1 MKRISVIIPVH
12 NAEKYLEKCLES
24 MVNQLNEQDEILLMN
39 DWSTD
44 SSTQI
49 CEKYSKKY
57 NNIFT
62 QYNENG
68 GPSKTR
74 NLGLEKA
81 TGKYILFID
90 ADDYL
95 KENYIEKMLEDI
107 EKYELT
113 VCSYSFVYED
123 KNKIQEQKFS
133 EKLKNTSL
141 AIPKDDFIKLYHT
154 QLLNLVWNK
163 IYRAD
168 IIKKNNI
175 RFDENITKGEDLLF
189 NLDYISHMNTDI
201 KIINE
206 SLYYYV
212 SKPNGLNR
220 SFKEPIE
227 DRMARTSLVYNKMK
241 KITTKHNN
249 EIIAEIINMY
259 FIHLRNYKAEN
270 NLKNPKNAWL
280 EILSKTDL
288 GNILDDINEKGE
300 KPKLNHIRKAYLKK
314 HIFVMFLENKIR
326 LVLGRE
332 R

>member
-1 MKRISVIIPVH
+1 MKRISVIVPVH
-12 NAEKYLEKCLES
+12 NAENYLEKCLNS
-24 MVNQLNEQDEILLMN
+24 IIPQLSDQDEILLMN

-49 CEKYSKKY
+49 CEEYSKKY

-74 NLGLEKA
+74 NLGIEKA
-81 TGKYILFID
+81 AGKYLLFID
-90 ADDYL
+90 SDDYL
-95 KENYIEKMLEDI
+95 KENYVVKMLEDI
-107 EKYELT
+107 ENYELT

-123 KNKIQEQKFS
+123 LNKIQEQKYS
-133 EKLKNTSL
+133 NKLGNVI
-141 AIPKDDFIKLYHT
+141 IPKDDFIKLYHV

-175 RFDENITKGEDLLF
+175 RFDEKITKGEDLLF
-189 NLDYISHMNTDI
+189 NLDYIAHINTEI

-212 SKPNGLNR
+212 TKPTGLNR
-220 SFKEPIE
+220 SFREPIK
-227 DRMARTSLVYNKMK
+227 DRMERTSLVYNKMK
-241 KITTKHNN
+241 NITTKHNN

-259 FIHLRNYKAEN
+259 FIHLRNFKAEN
-270 NLKNPKNAWL
+270 NLKNPKKEW
-280 EILSKTDL
+280 T
-288 GNILDDINEKGE
+288 NILNESKIEDMLSDIHVKGE
-300 KPKLNHIRKAYLKK
+300 KPNLKHVKKAYAKK
-314 HIFVMFLENKIR
+314 HIFTMFLENKIR
-326 LVLGRE
+326 LILGRE

>member
-1 MKRISVIIPVH
+1 MKRISVIVPVH
-12 NAEKYLEKCLES
+12 NAEKYLEKCLNS
-24 MVNQLNEQDEILLMN
+24 IIPQLNDQDEILLMN

-49 CEKYSKKY
+49 CEEYSKKY

-74 NLGLEKA
+74 NLGIEKA
-81 TGKYILFID
+81 TGKYLLFID

-95 KENYIEKMLEDI
+95 KENYVHKMLEDI
-107 EKYELT
+107 ENYELT

-123 KNKIQEQKFS
+123 LNKMQEQKYS
-133 EKLKNTSL
+133 NKLGNLT
-141 AIPKDDFIKLYHT
+141 IPKDDFIKLYHV

-168 IIKKNNI
+168 IVKKNNI
-175 RFDENITKGEDLLF
+175 RFNEKITKGEDLLF
-189 NLDYISHMNTDI
+189 NLDYIAHINTDI

-212 SKPNGLNR
+212 TKPTGLNR
-220 SFKEPIE
+220 SFREPIE
-227 DRMARTSLVYNKMK
+227 DRMERTSLVYNKMK
-241 KITTKHNN
+241 NITTKHNN

-259 FIHLRNYKAEN
+259 FIHLRNYKEEN
-270 NLKNPKNAWL
+270 NLKNPKKEWIN
-280 EILSKTDL
+280 ILSKSKIEDML
-288 GNILDDINEKGE
+288 SDIDVKGE
-300 KPKLNHIRKAYLKK
+300 KPNLNHVKKAYAKK
-314 HIFVMFLENKIR
+314 HIFTMFIENKIR
-326 LVLGRE
+326 LILGRE

>member
-1 MKRISVIIPVH
+1 MKRISVIVPVH
-12 NAEKYLEKCLES
+12 NAENYLEKCLNS
-24 MVNQLNEQDEILLMN
+24 IIPQLSDQDEILLMN

-49 CEKYSKKY
+49 CEEYSKKY

-74 NLGLEKA
+74 NLGIEKA
-81 TGKYILFID
+81 TGKYLLFID
-90 ADDYL
+90 SDDYL
-95 KENYIEKMLEDI
+95 KENYVVKMLEDI
-107 EKYELT
+107 ENYELT

-123 KNKIQEQKFS
+123 LNKIQEQKYS
-133 EKLKNTSL
+133 NKLGNVI
-141 AIPKDDFIKLYHT
+141 IPKDDFIKLYHV

-163 IYRAD
+163 IYRSD

-175 RFDENITKGEDLLF
+175 RFDEKITKGEDLLF
-189 NLDYISHMNTDI
+189 NLDYIAHINTEI

-212 SKPNGLNR
+212 TKPTGLNR
-220 SFKEPIE
+220 SFREPIK
-227 DRMARTSLVYNKMK
+227 DRMERTSLVYNKMK
-241 KITTKHNN
+241 NITTKHNN

-259 FIHLRNYKAEN
+259 FIHLRNFKAEN
-270 NLKNPKNAWL
+270 NLKNPKKEWIN
-280 EILSKTDL
+280 ILSESKIEDML
-288 GNILDDINEKGE
+288 SDIHVKGE
-300 KPKLNHIRKAYLKK
+300 KPNLKHVKKAYAKK
-314 HIFVMFLENKIR
+314 HIFTMFLENKIR
-326 LVLGRE
+326 LILGRE

>member
-1 MKRISVIIPVH
+1 MKRISVIVPVH
-12 NAEKYLEKCLES
+12 NAENYLEKCLNS
-24 MVNQLNEQDEILLMN
+24 IIPQLSDQDEILLMN

-49 CEKYSKKY
+49 CEEYSKKY

-74 NLGLEKA
+74 NLGIEKA
-81 TGKYILFID
+81 AGKYLLFID
-90 ADDYL
+90 SDDYL
-95 KENYIEKMLEDI
+95 KENYVVKMLEDI
-107 EKYELT
+107 ENYELT

-123 KNKIQEQKFS
+123 LNKIQAQKYS
-133 EKLKNTSL
+133 NKLGNVI
-141 AIPKDDFIKLYHT
+141 IPKDDFIKLYHV

-175 RFDENITKGEDLLF
+175 RFDEKITKGEDLLF
-189 NLDYISHMNTDI
+189 NLDYIAHINIEI

-212 SKPNGLNR
+212 TKPTGLNR
-220 SFKEPIE
+220 SFREPIK
-227 DRMARTSLVYNKMK
+227 DRMERTSLVYNKMK
-241 KITTKHNN
+241 NITTKHNN

-259 FIHLRNYKAEN
+259 FIHLRNFKAEN
-270 NLKNPKNAWL
+270 NLKNPKKEW
-280 EILSKTDL
+280 I
-288 GNILDDINEKGE
+288 NILNES
-300 KPKLNHIRKAYLKK
+300 
-314 HIFVMFLENKIR
+314 KI
-326 LVLGRE
+326 E
-332 R
+332 DMHT

>member
-1 MKRISVIIPVH
+1 MKRISVIVPVH
-12 NAEKYLEKCLES
+12 NAENYLEKCLNS
-24 MVNQLNEQDEILLMN
+24 IIPQLSDQDEILLMN

-49 CEKYSKKY
+49 CEEYSKKY

-74 NLGLEKA
+74 NLGIEKA
-81 TGKYILFID
+81 AGKYLLFID
-90 ADDYL
+90 SDDYL
-95 KENYIEKMLEDI
+95 KENYVVKMLEDI
-107 EKYELT
+107 ENYELT

-123 KNKIQEQKFS
+123 LNKIQEQKYS
-133 EKLKNTSL
+133 NKLGNVI
-141 AIPKDDFIKLYHT
+141 IPKDDFIKLYHV

-175 RFDENITKGEDLLF
+175 RFDEKITKGEDLLF
-189 NLDYISHMNTDI
+189 NLDYIAHINTEI

-212 SKPNGLNR
+212 TKPTGLNR
-220 SFKEPIE
+220 SFREPIK
-227 DRMARTSLVYNKMK
+227 DRMERTSLVYNKMK
-241 KITTKHNN
+241 NITTKHNN

-259 FIHLRNYKAEN
+259 FIHLRNFKAEN
-270 NLKNPKNAWL
+270 NLKNPKKEW
-280 EILSKTDL
+280 I
-288 GNILDDINEKGE
+288 NILNESKIEDMLSDIHVKDE
-300 KPKLNHIRKAYLKK
+300 KPNLKHVKKAYAKK
-314 HIFVMFLENKIR
+314 HIFTMFLENKIR
-326 LVLGRE
+326 LILGRE

>member
-1 MKRISVIIPVH
+1 MKRISVIVPVH
-12 NAEKYLEKCLES
+12 NAENYLEKCLNS
-24 MVNQLNEQDEILLMN
+24 IIPQLSDQDEILLMN

-49 CEKYSKKY
+49 CEEYSKKY

-74 NLGLEKA
+74 NLGIEKA
-81 TGKYILFID
+81 AGKYLLFID
-90 ADDYL
+90 SDDYL
-95 KENYIEKMLEDI
+95 KENYVVKMLEDI
-107 EKYELT
+107 ENYELT

-123 KNKIQEQKFS
+123 LNKIQEQKYS
-133 EKLKNTSL
+133 NKLGNVI
-141 AIPKDDFIKLYHT
+141 IPKDDFIKLYHV

-175 RFDENITKGEDLLF
+175 RFDEKITKGEDLLF
-189 NLDYISHMNTDI
+189 NLDYIAHINTEI

-212 SKPNGLNR
+212 TKPTGLNR
-220 SFKEPIE
+220 SFREPIK
-227 DRMARTSLVYNKMK
+227 DRMERTSLVYNKMK
-241 KITTKHNN
+241 NITTKHNN

-259 FIHLRNYKAEN
+259 FIHLRNFKAEN
-270 NLKNPKNAWL
+270 NLKNPKKEWIN
-280 EILSKTDL
+280 ILSESKIEDML
-288 GNILDDINEKGE
+288 SDIHEKSE
-300 KPKLNHIRKAYLKK
+300 KPNLNHIKKAYSKK
-314 HIFVMFLENKIR
+314 HIFTMFLENKIR
-326 LVLGRE
+326 LILGRE

>member
-1 MKRISVIIPVH
+1 MKRISVIVPVH
-12 NAEKYLEKCLES
+12 NAENYLEKCLNS
-24 MVNQLNEQDEILLMN
+24 IIPQLSDQDEILLMN

-49 CEKYSKKY
+49 CEEYSKKY

-68 GPSKTR
+68 GPSRTR
-74 NLGLEKA
+74 NLGIEKA
-81 TGKYILFID
+81 TGKYLLFID
-90 ADDYL
+90 SDDYL
-95 KENYIEKMLEDI
+95 KENYVVKMLEDI
-107 EKYELT
+107 ENYELT

-123 KNKIQEQKFS
+123 LNKIQEQKYS
-133 EKLKNTSL
+133 NKLGNVI
-141 AIPKDDFIKLYHT
+141 IPKDDFIKLYHV

-175 RFDENITKGEDLLF
+175 RFDEKITKGEDLLF
-189 NLDYISHMNTDI
+189 NLDYIAHINTEI

-212 SKPNGLNR
+212 TKPTGLNR
-220 SFKEPIE
+220 SFREPIK
-227 DRMARTSLVYNKMK
+227 DRMERTSLVYNKMK
-241 KITTKHNN
+241 NITTKHNN

-259 FIHLRNYKAEN
+259 FIHLRNFKAEN
-270 NLKNPKNAWL
+270 NLKNPKKEWIN
-280 EILSKTDL
+280 ILSESRIEDML
-288 GNILDDINEKGE
+288 SDIHVKGE
-300 KPKLNHIRKAYLKK
+300 KPNLKHVKKAYAKK
-314 HIFVMFLENKIR
+314 HIFTMFLENKIR
-326 LVLGRE
+326 LILGRE

>member
-1 MKRISVIIPVH
+1 MKRISVIVPVH
-12 NAEKYLEKCLES
+12 NAENYLEKCLNS
-24 MVNQLNEQDEILLMN
+24 IIPQLSDQDEILLMN

-49 CEKYSKKY
+49 CEEYSKKY

-74 NLGLEKA
+74 NLGIEKA
-81 TGKYILFID
+81 AGKYLLFID
-90 ADDYL
+90 SDDYL
-95 KENYIEKMLEDI
+95 KENYVVKMLEDI
-107 EKYELT
+107 ENYELT

-123 KNKIQEQKFS
+123 LNKIQEQKYS
-133 EKLKNTSL
+133 NKLGNVI
-141 AIPKDDFIKLYHT
+141 IPKDDFIKLYHV

-175 RFDENITKGEDLLF
+175 RFDEKITKGEDLLF
-189 NLDYISHMNTDI
+189 NLDYIAHINTEI

-212 SKPNGLNR
+212 TKPTGLNR
-220 SFKEPIE
+220 SFREPIK
-227 DRMARTSLVYNKMK
+227 DRMERTSLVYNKMK
-241 KITTKHNN
+241 NITTKHNN
-249 EIIAEIINMY
+249 EIIDEIINMY
-259 FIHLRNYKAEN
+259 FIHLRNFKAEN
-270 NLKNPKNAWL
+270 NLKNPKKEWIN
-280 EILSKTDL
+280 ILSESKIEDML
-288 GNILDDINEKGE
+288 SDIHVKDE
-300 KPKLNHIRKAYLKK
+300 KPNLKHVKKAYAKK
-314 HIFVMFLENKIR
+314 HIFTMFLENKIR
-326 LVLGRE
+326 LILGRE

>member
-1 MKRISVIIPVH
+1 MKRISVIVPVH
-12 NAEKYLEKCLES
+12 NAENYLEKCLNS
-24 MVNQLNEQDEILLMN
+24 IIPQLSDQDEILLMN

-49 CEKYSKKY
+49 CEEYSKKY

-74 NLGLEKA
+74 NLGIEKA
-81 TGKYILFID
+81 AGKYLLFID
-90 ADDYL
+90 SDDYL
-95 KENYIEKMLEDI
+95 KENYVVKMLEDI
-107 EKYELT
+107 ENYELT

-123 KNKIQEQKFS
+123 LNKIQEQKYS
-133 EKLKNTSL
+133 NKLGNVI
-141 AIPKDDFIKLYHT
+141 IPKDDFIKLYHV

-163 IYRAD
+163 IYRSD

-175 RFDENITKGEDLLF
+175 RFDEKITKGEDLLF
-189 NLDYISHMNTDI
+189 NLDYIAHINTEI

-212 SKPNGLNR
+212 TKPTGLNR
-220 SFKEPIE
+220 SFREPIK
-227 DRMARTSLVYNKMK
+227 DRMERTSLVYNKMK
-241 KITTKHNN
+241 NITTKHNN

-259 FIHLRNYKAEN
+259 FIHLRNFKAEN
-270 NLKNPKNAWL
+270 NLKNPKKEWIN
-280 EILSKTDL
+280 ILSESKIEDML
-288 GNILDDINEKGE
+288 SDIHVKGE
-300 KPKLNHIRKAYLKK
+300 KPNLKHVKKAYAKK
-314 HIFVMFLENKIR
+314 HIFTMFLENKIR
-326 LVLGRE
+326 LILGRE

>member
-1 MKRISVIIPVH
+1 MKRISVIVPVH
-12 NAEKYLEKCLES
+12 NAENYLEKCLNS
-24 MVNQLNEQDEILLMN
+24 IIPQLSDQDEILLMN

-49 CEKYSKKY
+49 CEEYSKKY

-68 GPSKTR
+68 GPSRTR
-74 NLGLEKA
+74 NLGIEKA
-81 TGKYILFID
+81 TGKYLLFID
-90 ADDYL
+90 SDDYL
-95 KENYIEKMLEDI
+95 KENYVVKMLEDI
-107 EKYELT
+107 ENYELT

-123 KNKIQEQKFS
+123 LNKIQEQKYS
-133 EKLKNTSL
+133 NKLGNVI
-141 AIPKDDFIKLYHT
+141 IPKDDFIKLYHV

-175 RFDENITKGEDLLF
+175 RFDEKITKGEDLLF
-189 NLDYISHMNTDI
+189 NLDYIAHINTEI

-212 SKPNGLNR
+212 TKPTGLNR
-220 SFKEPIE
+220 SFREPIK
-227 DRMARTSLVYNKMK
+227 DRMERTSLVYNKMK
-241 KITTKHNN
+241 NITTKHNN

-259 FIHLRNYKAEN
+259 FIHLRNFKAEN
-270 NLKNPKNAWL
+270 NLKNPKKEW
-280 EILSKTDL
+280 I
-288 GNILDDINEKGE
+288 NILNESKIEDMLSDIHVKGE
-300 KPKLNHIRKAYLKK
+300 KPNLKHVKKAYAKK
-314 HIFVMFLENKIR
+314 HIFTMFLENKIR
-326 LVLGRE
+326 LILGRE

>member
-1 MKRISVIIPVH
+1 MKRISVIVPVH
-12 NAEKYLEKCLES
+12 NAENYLEKCLNS
-24 MVNQLNEQDEILLMN
+24 IIPQLSDQDEILLMN

-49 CEKYSKKY
+49 CEEYSKKY

-74 NLGLEKA
+74 NLGIEKA
-81 TGKYILFID
+81 TGKYLLFID
-90 ADDYL
+90 SDDYL
-95 KENYIEKMLEDI
+95 KENYVVKMLEDI
-107 EKYELT
+107 ENYELT

-123 KNKIQEQKFS
+123 LNKIQEQKYS
-133 EKLKNTSL
+133 NKLGNVI
-141 AIPKDDFIKLYHT
+141 IPKDDFIKLYHV

-175 RFDENITKGEDLLF
+175 RFDEKITKGEDLLF
-189 NLDYISHMNTDI
+189 NLDYIAHINTEI

-212 SKPNGLNR
+212 TKPTGLNR
-220 SFKEPIE
+220 SFREPIK
-227 DRMARTSLVYNKMK
+227 DRMERTSLVYNKMK
-241 KITTKHNN
+241 NITTKHNN

-259 FIHLRNYKAEN
+259 FIHLRNFKAEN
-270 NLKNPKNAWL
+270 NLKNPKKEWIN
-280 EILSKTDL
+280 ILSESRIEDML
-288 GNILDDINEKGE
+288 SDIHVKGE
-300 KPKLNHIRKAYLKK
+300 KPNLKHVKKAYAKK
-314 HIFVMFLENKIR
+314 HIFTMFLENKIR
-326 LVLGRE
+326 LILGRE

>member
-1 MKRISVIIPVH
+1 MKRISVIVPVH
-12 NAEKYLEKCLES
+12 NAENYLEKCLNS
-24 MVNQLNEQDEILLMN
+24 IIPQLSDQDEILLMN

-49 CEKYSKKY
+49 CEEYSKKY

-74 NLGLEKA
+74 NLGIEKA
-81 TGKYILFID
+81 TGKYLLFID
-90 ADDYL
+90 SDDYL
-95 KENYIEKMLEDI
+95 KENYVVKMLEDI
-107 EKYELT
+107 ENYELT

-123 KNKIQEQKFS
+123 LNKIQAQKYS
-133 EKLKNTSL
+133 NKLGNVI
-141 AIPKDDFIKLYHT
+141 IPKDDFIKLYHV

-175 RFDENITKGEDLLF
+175 RFDEKITKGEDLLF
-189 NLDYISHMNTDI
+189 NLDYIAHINTEI

-212 SKPNGLNR
+212 TKPTGLNR
-220 SFKEPIE
+220 SFREPIK
-227 DRMARTSLVYNKMK
+227 DRMERTSLVYNKMK
-241 KITTKHNN
+241 NITTKHNN

-259 FIHLRNYKAEN
+259 FIHLRNFKAEN
-270 NLKNPKNAWL
+270 NLKNPKKEWIN
-280 EILSKTDL
+280 ILSESKIEDML
-288 GNILDDINEKGE
+288 SDIHVKGE
-300 KPKLNHIRKAYLKK
+300 KPNLKHVKKAYAKK
-314 HIFVMFLENKIR
+314 HIFTMFLENKIR
-326 LVLGRE
+326 LILGRE

>member
-1 MKRISVIIPVH
+1 MKRISVIVPVH
-12 NAEKYLEKCLES
+12 NAQNYLEKCLNS
-24 MVNQLNEQDEILLMN
+24 IIPQLSDQDEILLMN
-39 DWSTD
+39 GWSTD

-49 CEKYSKKY
+49 CEEYSKKY

-74 NLGLEKA
+74 NLGIEKA
-81 TGKYILFID
+81 AGKYLLFID
-90 ADDYL
+90 SDDYL
-95 KENYIEKMLEDI
+95 KENYVVKMLEDI
-107 EKYELT
+107 ENYELT

-123 KNKIQEQKFS
+123 LNKIQEQKYS
-133 EKLKNTSL
+133 NKLGNVI
-141 AIPKDDFIKLYHT
+141 IPKDDFIKLYHV

-175 RFDENITKGEDLLF
+175 RFDEKITKGEDLLF
-189 NLDYISHMNTDI
+189 NLDYIAHINTEI

-212 SKPNGLNR
+212 TKPTGLNR
-220 SFKEPIE
+220 SFREPIK
-227 DRMARTSLVYNKMK
+227 DRMERTSLVYNKMK
-241 KITTKHNN
+241 NITTKHNN

-259 FIHLRNYKAEN
+259 FIHLRNFKAEN
-270 NLKNPKNAWL
+270 NLKNPKKEW
-280 EILSKTDL
+280 I
-288 GNILDDINEKGE
+288 NILNESKIEDMLSDIHVKGE
-300 KPKLNHIRKAYLKK
+300 KPNLKHVKKAYAKK
-314 HIFVMFLENKIR
+314 HIFTMFLENKIR
-326 LVLGRE
+326 LILGRE

>member
-1 MKRISVIIPVH
+1 MKRISVIVPVH
-12 NAEKYLEKCLES
+12 NAENYLEKCLNS
-24 MVNQLNEQDEILLMN
+24 IIPQLSDQDEILLMN

-49 CEKYSKKY
+49 CEEYSKKY

-74 NLGLEKA
+74 NLGIEKA
-81 TGKYILFID
+81 AGKYLLFID
-90 ADDYL
+90 SDDYL
-95 KENYIEKMLEDI
+95 KENYVVKMLEDI
-107 EKYELT
+107 ENYELT

-123 KNKIQEQKFS
+123 LNKIQEQKYS
-133 EKLKNTSL
+133 NKLGNVI
-141 AIPKDDFIKLYHT
+141 IPKDDFIKLYHV

-175 RFDENITKGEDLLF
+175 RFDEKITKGEDLLF
-189 NLDYISHMNTDI
+189 NLDYIAHINTEI

-212 SKPNGLNR
+212 TKPTGLNR
-220 SFKEPIE
+220 SFREPIK
-227 DRMARTSLVYNKMK
+227 DRMERTSLVYNKMK
-241 KITTKHNN
+241 NITTKHNN

-259 FIHLRNYKAEN
+259 FIHLRNFKAEN
-270 NLKNPKNAWL
+270 NLKNPKKEWIN
-280 EILSKTDL
+280 ILSESKIEDML
-288 GNILDDINEKGE
+288 SDIHVKGE
-300 KPKLNHIRKAYLKK
+300 KPNLKHVKKAYAKK
-314 HIFVMFLENKIR
+314 HIFTMFLENKIR
-326 LVLGRE
+326 LILGRE

>member
-1 MKRISVIIPVH
+1 MKRISVIVPVH
-12 NAEKYLEKCLES
+12 NAENYLEKCLNS
-24 MVNQLNEQDEILLMN
+24 IIPQLSDQDEILLMN

-49 CEKYSKKY
+49 CEEYSKKY

-74 NLGLEKA
+74 NLGIEKA
-81 TGKYILFID
+81 AGKYLLFID
-90 ADDYL
+90 SDDYL
-95 KENYIEKMLEDI
+95 KENYVVKMLEDI
-107 EKYELT
+107 ENYELT

-123 KNKIQEQKFS
+123 LNKIQEQKYS
-133 EKLKNTSL
+133 NKLGNVI
-141 AIPKDDFIKLYHT
+141 IPKDDFIKLYHV

-175 RFDENITKGEDLLF
+175 RFDEKITKGEDLLF
-189 NLDYISHMNTDI
+189 NLDYIAHINTEI

-212 SKPNGLNR
+212 TKPTGLNR
-220 SFKEPIE
+220 SFREPIK
-227 DRMARTSLVYNKMK
+227 DRMERTSLVYNKMK
-241 KITTKHNN
+241 NITTKHNN

-259 FIHLRNYKAEN
+259 FIHLRNFKAEN
-270 NLKNPKNAWL
+270 NLKNPKKEWIN
-280 EILSKTDL
+280 ILSESRIEDML
-288 GNILDDINEKGE
+288 SDIHVKGE
-300 KPKLNHIRKAYLKK
+300 KPNLKHVKKAYAKK
-314 HIFVMFLENKIR
+314 HIFTMFLENKIR
-326 LVLGRE
+326 LILGRE

>member
-1 MKRISVIIPVH
+1 MKRISVIVPVH
-12 NAEKYLEKCLES
+12 NAENYLEKCLNS
-24 MVNQLNEQDEILLMN
+24 IIPQLSDQDEILLMN

-49 CEKYSKKY
+49 CEEYSKKY

-74 NLGLEKA
+74 NLGIEKA
-81 TGKYILFID
+81 TGKYLLFID
-90 ADDYL
+90 SDDYL
-95 KENYIEKMLEDI
+95 KENYVVKMLEDI
-107 EKYELT
+107 ENYELT

-123 KNKIQEQKFS
+123 LNKIQEQKYS
-133 EKLKNTSL
+133 NKLGNVI
-141 AIPKDDFIKLYHT
+141 IPKDDFIKLYHV

-175 RFDENITKGEDLLF
+175 RFDEKITKGEDLLF
-189 NLDYISHMNTDI
+189 NLDYIAHINTEI

-212 SKPNGLNR
+212 TKPTGLNR
-220 SFKEPIE
+220 SFREPIK
-227 DRMARTSLVYNKMK
+227 DRMERTSLVYNKMK
-241 KITTKHNN
+241 NITTKHNN

-259 FIHLRNYKAEN
+259 FIHLRNFKAEN
-270 NLKNPKNAWL
+270 NLKNPKKEWIN
-280 EILSKTDL
+280 ILSESKIEDML
-288 GNILDDINEKGE
+288 SDIHVKGE
-300 KPKLNHIRKAYLKK
+300 KPNLKHVKKAYAKK
-314 HIFVMFLENKIR
+314 HIFTMFLENKIR
-326 LVLGRE
+326 LILGRE

>member
-1 MKRISVIIPVH
+1 MKRISVIVPVH
-12 NAEKYLEKCLES
+12 NAENYLEKCLNS
-24 MVNQLNEQDEILLMN
+24 IIPQLSDQDEILLMN

-49 CEKYSKKY
+49 CEEYSKKY

-74 NLGLEKA
+74 NLGIEKA
-81 TGKYILFID
+81 AGKYLLFID
-90 ADDYL
+90 SDDYL
-95 KENYIEKMLEDI
+95 KENYVVKMLEDI
-107 EKYELT
+107 ENYELT

-123 KNKIQEQKFS
+123 LNKIQAQKYS
-133 EKLKNTSL
+133 NKLGNVI
-141 AIPKDDFIKLYHT
+141 IPKDDFIKLYHV

-175 RFDENITKGEDLLF
+175 RFDEKITKGEDLLF
-189 NLDYISHMNTDI
+189 NLDYIAHINTEI

-212 SKPNGLNR
+212 TKPTGLNR
-220 SFKEPIE
+220 SFREPIK
-227 DRMARTSLVYNKMK
+227 DRMERTSLVYNKMK
-241 KITTKHNN
+241 NITTKHNN

-259 FIHLRNYKAEN
+259 FIHLRNFKAEN
-270 NLKNPKNAWL
+270 NLKNPKKEW
-280 EILSKTDL
+280 I
-288 GNILDDINEKGE
+288 NILNESKIEDMLSDIHVKGE
-300 KPKLNHIRKAYLKK
+300 KPNLKHVKKAYAKK
-314 HIFVMFLENKIR
+314 HIFTMFLENKIR
-326 LVLGRE
+326 LILGRE

>member
-1 MKRISVIIPVH
+1 MKRISVIVPVH
-12 NAEKYLEKCLES
+12 NAENYLEKCLNS
-24 MVNQLNEQDEILLMN
+24 IIPQLSDQDEILLMN

-49 CEKYSKKY
+49 CEEYSKKY

-74 NLGLEKA
+74 NLGIEKA
-81 TGKYILFID
+81 TGKYLLFID
-90 ADDYL
+90 SDDYL
-95 KENYIEKMLEDI
+95 KENYVVKMLEDI
-107 EKYELT
+107 ENYELT

-123 KNKIQEQKFS
+123 LNKIQEQKYS
-133 EKLKNTSL
+133 NKLGNVI
-141 AIPKDDFIKLYHT
+141 IPKDDFIKLYHV

-175 RFDENITKGEDLLF
+175 RFDEKITKGEDLLF
-189 NLDYISHMNTDI
+189 NLDYIAHINTEI

-212 SKPNGLNR
+212 TKPAGLNR
-220 SFKEPIE
+220 SFREPIK
-227 DRMARTSLVYNKMK
+227 DRMERTSLVYNKMK
-241 KITTKHNN
+241 NITTKHNN

-259 FIHLRNYKAEN
+259 FIHLRNFKAEN
-270 NLKNPKNAWL
+270 NLKNPKKEWIN
-280 EILSKTDL
+280 ILSESKIEDML
-288 GNILDDINEKGE
+288 SDIHVKGE
-300 KPKLNHIRKAYLKK
+300 KPNLKHVKKAYAKK
-314 HIFVMFLENKIR
+314 HIFTMFLENKIR
-326 LVLGRE
+326 LILGRE

>member
-1 MKRISVIIPVH
+1 MKRISVIVPVH
-12 NAEKYLEKCLES
+12 NAENYLEKCLNS
-24 MVNQLNEQDEILLMN
+24 IIPQLSDQDEILLMN

-49 CEKYSKKY
+49 CEEYSKKY

-74 NLGLEKA
+74 NLGIEKA
-81 TGKYILFID
+81 AGKYLLFID
-90 ADDYL
+90 SDDYL
-95 KENYIEKMLEDI
+95 KENYVVKMLEDI
-107 EKYELT
+107 ENYELT

-123 KNKIQEQKFS
+123 LNKIQEQKYS
-133 EKLKNTSL
+133 NKLGNVI
-141 AIPKDDFIKLYHT
+141 IPKDDFIKLYHV

-175 RFDENITKGEDLLF
+175 RFDEKITKGEDLLF
-189 NLDYISHMNTDI
+189 NLDYIAHINTEI

-212 SKPNGLNR
+212 TKPTGLNR
-220 SFKEPIE
+220 SFREPIK
-227 DRMARTSLVYNKMK
+227 DRMERTSLVYNKMK
-241 KITTKHNN
+241 NITTKHNN

-259 FIHLRNYKAEN
+259 FIHLRNFKAEN
-270 NLKNPKNAWL
+270 NLKNPKKEW
-280 EILSKTDL
+280 I
-288 GNILDDINEKGE
+288 NILNESKIEDMLSDIHVKGE
-300 KPKLNHIRKAYLKK
+300 KPNLKHVKKAYAKK
-314 HIFVMFLENKIR
+314 HIFTMFLENKIR
-326 LVLGRE
+326 LILGRE

>member
-1 MKRISVIIPVH
+1 MKRISVIVPVH
-12 NAEKYLEKCLES
+12 NAENYLEKCLNS
-24 MVNQLNEQDEILLMN
+24 IIPQLSDQDEILLMN

-49 CEKYSKKY
+49 CEEYSKKY

-74 NLGLEKA
+74 NLGIEKA
-81 TGKYILFID
+81 TGKYLLFID
-90 ADDYL
+90 SDDYL
-95 KENYIEKMLEDI
+95 KENYVVKMLEDI
-107 EKYELT
+107 ENYELT

-123 KNKIQEQKFS
+123 LNKIQEQKYS
-133 EKLKNTSL
+133 NKLGNVI
-141 AIPKDDFIKLYHT
+141 IPKDDFIKLYHV

-175 RFDENITKGEDLLF
+175 RFDEKITKGEDLLF
-189 NLDYISHMNTDI
+189 NLDYIAHINTEI

-212 SKPNGLNR
+212 TKPTGLNR
-220 SFKEPIE
+220 SFREPIK
-227 DRMARTSLVYNKMK
+227 DRMERTSLVYNKMK
-241 KITTKHNN
+241 NITTKHNN

-259 FIHLRNYKAEN
+259 FIHLRNFKAEN
-270 NLKNPKNAWL
+270 NLKNPKKEW
-280 EILSKTDL
+280 I
-288 GNILDDINEKGE
+288 NILNESKIEDMLSDIHVKGE
-300 KPKLNHIRKAYLKK
+300 KPNLKHVKKAYAKK
-314 HIFVMFLENKIR
+314 HIFTMFLENKIR
-326 LVLGRE
+326 LILGRE

>member
-1 MKRISVIIPVH
+1 MKRISVIVPVH
-12 NAEKYLEKCLES
+12 NAENYLEKCLNS
-24 MVNQLNEQDEILLMN
+24 IIPQLSDQDEILLMN

-49 CEKYSKKY
+49 CEEYSKKY

-74 NLGLEKA
+74 NLGIEKA
-81 TGKYILFID
+81 AGKYLLFID
-90 ADDYL
+90 SDDYL
-95 KENYIEKMLEDI
+95 KENYVVKMLEDI
-107 EKYELT
+107 ENYELT

-123 KNKIQEQKFS
+123 LNKIQEQKYS
-133 EKLKNTSL
+133 NKLGNVI
-141 AIPKDDFIKLYHT
+141 IPKDDFIKLYHV

-175 RFDENITKGEDLLF
+175 RFDEKITKGEDLLF
-189 NLDYISHMNTDI
+189 NLDYIAHINTEI

-212 SKPNGLNR
+212 TKPTGLNR
-220 SFKEPIE
+220 SFREPIK
-227 DRMARTSLVYNKMK
+227 DRMERTSLVYNKMK
-241 KITTKHNN
+241 NITTKHNN

-259 FIHLRNYKAEN
+259 FIHLRNFKAEN
-270 NLKNPKNAWL
+270 NLKNPKKEWIN
-280 EILSKTDL
+280 ILSESKIEDML
-288 GNILDDINEKGE
+288 SDIHVKDE
-300 KPKLNHIRKAYLKK
+300 KPNLKHVKKAYAKK
-314 HIFVMFLENKIR
+314 HIFTMFLENKIR
-326 LVLGRE
+326 LILGRE

>member
-1 MKRISVIIPVH
+1 MKRISVIVPVH
-12 NAEKYLEKCLES
+12 NAENYLEKCLNS
-24 MVNQLNEQDEILLMN
+24 IIPQLSDQDEILLMN

-49 CEKYSKKY
+49 CEEYSKKY

-68 GPSKTR
+68 GPSRTR
-74 NLGLEKA
+74 NLGIEKA
-81 TGKYILFID
+81 TGKYLLFID
-90 ADDYL
+90 SDDYL
-95 KENYIEKMLEDI
+95 KENYVVKMLEDI
-107 EKYELT
+107 ENYELT

-123 KNKIQEQKFS
+123 LNKIQEQKYS
-133 EKLKNTSL
+133 NKLGNVI
-141 AIPKDDFIKLYHT
+141 IPKDDFIKLYHV

-175 RFDENITKGEDLLF
+175 RFDEKITKGEDLLF
-189 NLDYISHMNTDI
+189 NLDYIAHINTEI

-212 SKPNGLNR
+212 TKPTGLNR
-220 SFKEPIE
+220 SFREPIK
-227 DRMARTSLVYNKMK
+227 DRMERTSLVYNKMK
-241 KITTKHNN
+241 NITTKHNN

-259 FIHLRNYKAEN
+259 FIHLRNFKAEN
-270 NLKNPKNAWL
+270 NLKNPKKEWIN
-280 EILSKTDL
+280 ILSESKIEDML
-288 GNILDDINEKGE
+288 SDIHVKGE
-300 KPKLNHIRKAYLKK
+300 KPNLKHVKKAYAKK
-314 HIFVMFLENKIR
+314 HIFTMFLENKIR
-326 LVLGRE
+326 LILGRE

>member
-1 MKRISVIIPVH
+1 MKRISVIVPVH
-12 NAEKYLEKCLES
+12 NAENYLEKCLNS
-24 MVNQLNEQDEILLMN
+24 IIPQLSDQDEILLMN

-49 CEKYSKKY
+49 CEEYSKKY

-74 NLGLEKA
+74 NLGIEKA
-81 TGKYILFID
+81 TGKYLLFID
-90 ADDYL
+90 SDDYL
-95 KENYIEKMLEDI
+95 KENYVVKMLEDI
-107 EKYELT
+107 ENYELT

-123 KNKIQEQKFS
+123 LNKIQEQKYS
-133 EKLKNTSL
+133 NKLGNVI
-141 AIPKDDFIKLYHT
+141 IPKDDFIKLYHV

-175 RFDENITKGEDLLF
+175 RFDEKITKGEDLLF
-189 NLDYISHMNTDI
+189 NLDYIAHINTEI

-212 SKPNGLNR
+212 TKPTGLNR
-220 SFKEPIE
+220 FFREPIK
-227 DRMARTSLVYNKMK
+227 DRMERTSLVYNKMK
-241 KITTKHNN
+241 NITTKHNN

-259 FIHLRNYKAEN
+259 FIHLRNFKAEN
-270 NLKNPKNAWL
+270 NLKNPKKEWIN
-280 EILSKTDL
+280 ILSESKIEDML
-288 GNILDDINEKGE
+288 SDIHVKGE
-300 KPKLNHIRKAYLKK
+300 KPNLKHVKKAYAKK
-314 HIFVMFLENKIR
+314 HIFTMFLENKIR
-326 LVLGRE
+326 LILGRE